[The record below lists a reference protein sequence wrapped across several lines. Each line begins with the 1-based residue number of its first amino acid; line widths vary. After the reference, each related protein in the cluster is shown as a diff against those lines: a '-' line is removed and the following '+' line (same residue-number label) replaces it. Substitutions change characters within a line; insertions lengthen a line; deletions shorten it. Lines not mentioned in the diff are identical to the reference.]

1 MTSLNEVNIETGKV
15 EVEVFN
21 KTEAALAELRE
32 RYGVVPS
39 LDTEEG
45 YNFVKDGLKELV
57 SLRTSLDAERKRIK
71 QPYLDAGRIIDAE
84 AKRITEALVE
94 LETPMKDAK
103 KEFDDREK
111 RMKEER
117 LARLRTKIEGIRSWV
132 VRARNQQSATIA
144 EMIEEV
150 DSIDTAEDFFE
161 LSKEAAEAKN
171 ETLERLNEMYTER
184 LAFERS
190 EQERKQAEEARKAM
204 ELQQQIGDRI
214 NKLRMIPMDLM
225 GKKAAEILAK
235 IASLRNYE
243 PPAAE
248 FGDRHQEAL
257 DAHKQVIT
265 QLETMAAQAEM
276 VEQAEAKKAEEEA
289 AKQAAEQEAAA
300 EQAAKAEAERKE
312 KFPGVDIDAIH
323 HKQEAKAKEVAPQQE
338 EPEQDREVTIK
349 VVCDSSNS
357 SAILSLL
364 MDQYAVDIV
373 GDEFTGFVVTVK

>member
-1 MTSLNEVNIETGKV
+1 
-15 EVEVFN
+15 
-21 KTEAALAELRE
+21 
-32 RYGVVPS
+32 
-39 LDTEEG
+39 
-45 YNFVKDGLKELV
+45 
-57 SLRTSLDAERKRIK
+57 
-71 QPYLDAGRIIDAE
+71 
-84 AKRITEALVE
+84 
-94 LETPMKDAK
+94 
-103 KEFDDREK
+103 
-111 RMKEER
+111 
-117 LARLRTKIEGIRSWV
+117 
-132 VRARNQQSATIA
+132 
-144 EMIEEV
+144 
-150 DSIDTAEDFFE
+150 
-161 LSKEAAEAKN
+161 
-171 ETLERLNEMYTER
+171 
-184 LAFERS
+184 
-190 EQERKQAEEARKAM
+190 M

-300 EQAAKAEAERKE
+300 EQAAKQAAEQEEAAEQAAKAEAERKE

>member
-117 LARLRTKIEGIRSWV
+117 LARLCTKIEGIRSWV

-204 ELQQQIGDRI
+204 ELQQQIGERI

-225 GKKAAEILAK
+225 GKKAAEILTK

-265 QLETMAAQAEM
+265 QLETMAAQAEV

-289 AKQAAEQEAAA
+289 AKQAAVA

-364 MDQYAVDIV
+364 MDQCAVDIV